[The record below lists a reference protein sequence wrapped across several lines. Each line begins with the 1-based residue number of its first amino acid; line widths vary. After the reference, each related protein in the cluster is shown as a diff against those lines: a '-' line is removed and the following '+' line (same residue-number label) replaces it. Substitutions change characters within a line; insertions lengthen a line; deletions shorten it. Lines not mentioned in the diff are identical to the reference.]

1 MFGRR
6 IVWIIFLSLW
16 LGGGL
21 AQAEGWESQFEQL
34 DSENLTKV
42 MEELQAEWTEVFP
55 GGLKTTLGA
64 IARGEMQGD
73 LSGILAQL
81 GRALGGELWSETALL
96 GKLLVLALICAFL
109 QNLSNA
115 LSEGAASAL
124 TRMVAF
130 LVLAGLAIGAFGVV
144 LETARETMEQMTF
157 LMEALMPLLL
167 TLLVAVGGVTSAGLF
182 QPLIITGFTIL
193 SGLIKNLVLPF
204 LFMAALVGL
213 IGYISPQFSLNQL
226 SGLFKKGGLTLL
238 GIFITIFSGLLALQG
253 VSGAVGDGIGLRVAK
268 YTTSAVVPVV
278 GSMFSG
284 AMETIVSSS
293 LLIKNSLGLLGML
306 AAILILLW
314 PLLKILVLSFI
325 FRLAGALIEP
335 VGDNRLSACLND
347 LGGHLT
353 GVFAALAV
361 VGLMFFLAVAMVVAM
376 GNLTVM
382 LR

>member
-1 MFGRR
+1 MFGRKMLG
-6 IVWIIFLSLW
+6 IILLSLC
-16 LGGGL
+16 LGAGS
-21 AQAEGWESQFEQL
+21 AQADDWEMQFDQL
-34 DSENLTKV
+34 ESEN
-42 MEELQAEWTEVFP
+42 MEEIIEELQTEWTEIFP
-55 GGLKTTLGA
+55 GDLKTTVKA
-64 IARGEMQGD
+64 IAQGEMQGD
-73 LSGILAQL
+73 LREILLEL
-81 GRALGGELWSETALL
+81 GQALGGELWAEMALL
-96 GKLLVLALICAFL
+96 GKLLVLALLCAFL

-124 TRMVAF
+124 SRMVAF
-130 LVLAGLAIGAFGVV
+130 LVLAGLALGAFGVV
-144 LETARETMEQMTF
+144 LATARETVEKMTF

-167 TLLVAVGGVTSAGLF
+167 TLLVAVGGITSAGLF
-182 QPLIITGFTIL
+182 QPLILTGFTLL
-193 SGLIKNLVLPF
+193 SGLIKNLVFPL

-213 IGYISPQFSLNQL
+213 IGYISPQFSLSQL

-253 VSGAVGDGIGLRVAK
+253 VSGAVGDGIGFRVAK
-268 YTTSAVVPVV
+268 YTASAVVPVV

-306 AAILILLW
+306 MAVLILLW